1 MSGFVF
7 NNLLFTRTEKAIII
21 RRNDRQELPHLAIF
35 FKTASGEIDGHLKDE
50 LAAPGSNAYTPLFQ
64 FPASEVSKFE
74 TEIAPRFEREFRSLY
89 SSLKKA
95 TPAWLRRHGYVLALS
110 NTDALTSRILDCA
123 PRLRGKH
130 RVDLEKM
137 RSLFLEDPSHVT
149 LVDPAALHSNELKNH
164 REPIFAARSHGK
176 DRLLG
181 LVYGPTRYGQRVWLI
196 SNPLTMA
203 MPNILAKT
211 VPPDIRQKAKEVW
224 HKVHDALQ
232 LAQLGI
238 ARD

>member
-1 MSGFVF
+1 MIGFVF
-7 NNLLFTRTEKAIII
+7 NSLLFTRTEKAVII
-21 RRNDRQELPHLAIF
+21 RRTDRPELPHLAIF

-50 LAAPGSNAYTPLFQ
+50 LAVPGTNAYTPLFK
-64 FPASEVSKFE
+64 FPASELGNFE
-74 TEIAPRFEREFRSLY
+74 TEVAPRLEREFRNLY

-110 NTDALTSRILDCA
+110 NTDVLTSRILDFA
-123 PRLRGKH
+123 PKLRGKH

-137 RSLFLEDPSHVT
+137 KRLFLENPSHITLFDPS
-149 LVDPAALHSNELKNH
+149 ALHSDELKNH
-164 REPIFAARSHGK
+164 SEPVFAARSRGK
-176 DRLLG
+176 DRMLG
-181 LVYGPTRYGQRVWLI
+181 LVYGPSRYGKRVWLI

-203 MPNILAKT
+203 MPHILANV

-224 HKVHDALQ
+224 YRVHDALQ

-238 ARD
+238 VRD